1 MTNLDH
7 VLDVR
12 ETAVLAVHLDADFVE
27 TLEETFD
34 RRGWKINLSTFDAY
48 LSAERRPALGALKS
62 AVCIVFV
69 DFDSNAAEA
78 VETVRYLSQMLSGG
92 VSVVAVANELKSETV
107 LSAMRAGCSE
117 VVKREASSSEM
128 LETIERLR
136 GSWSSTPAAT
146 TSQGAV
152 IAFFGA
158 KGGTGTT
165 TLAVHLATSLVRRHQ
180 KRVLLIDHHPE
191 LGHVCVYLGLDG
203 TRCHFQEVVR
213 NVGRLDSE
221 LLRGFVARH
230 ASGLEV
236 LSSPDL
242 CGGEKPVEAHAVS
255 RTLEFLSTEYD
266 FVILDCATATEEY
279 NVPVIESSSML
290 YLVASPDVGSVRNLS
305 RYVDALSHGDQ
316 ASDKVKVVMNRSSST
331 YAIEIPQIEQAIKL
345 PVSIKISSAYPEL
358 VRAGNL
364 GEPMSPD
371 ANTEVTNQFVK
382 WANTLVGI
390 SSEVAVPKKNKK
402 VFGMLN
408 LLKA

>member
-1 MTNLDH
+1 MP
-7 VLDVR
+7 DVR
-12 ETAVLAVHLDADFVE
+12 ETAVLAVHLDSDFVE

-48 LSAERRPALGALKS
+48 LSADRRPALGALKS
-62 AVCIVFV
+62 SVCIVFV
-69 DFDSNAAEA
+69 DFDGNAAEA

-92 VSVVAVANELKSETV
+92 VSVVAVASELKSEIV

-117 VVKREASSSEM
+117 VVKREAPTSEM
-128 LETIERLR
+128 LEMIERLR
-136 GSWSSTPAAT
+136 GSWSATPATT
-146 TSQGAV
+146 TSQGA
-152 IAFFGA
+152 IISFFGA
-158 KGGTGTT
+158 KGGVGTT
-165 TLAVHLATSLVRRHQ
+165 TLAVHLATCLVKRHK

-236 LSSPDL
+236 LSSPDI
-242 CGGEKPVEAHAVS
+242 CGGEKPVEQHAVS
-255 RTLEFLSTEYD
+255 RTLEFLGMEYD
-266 FVILDCATATEEY
+266 FVILDCATPAEEY
-279 NVPVIESSSML
+279 NVPVIASSSML
-290 YLVASPDVGSVRNLS
+290 YLVASPDVGSIRNLS
-305 RYVDALSHGDQ
+305 RYVDALSHGDE
-316 ASDKVKVVMNRSSST
+316 ASEKVKVVMNRSTST
-331 YAIEIPQIEQAIKL
+331 YAIEITQIEQAMKL
-345 PVSIKISSAYPEL
+345 PVSVKISSAYPEL

-371 ANTEVTNQFVK
+371 ANVEITNQFVR
-382 WANTLVGI
+382 WANSLVGVA
-390 SSEVAVPKKNKK
+390 SEVAVTKKNRK

-408 LLKA
+408 LLKV